1 MLNTFTIYVHAHNY
15 STAFVT
21 LNLFHVYIEASFKFS
36 IELCSSSR
44 SVTGAPVK

>member
-1 MLNTFTIYVHAHNY
+1 MFYAHNY

-21 LNLFHVYIEASFKFS
+21 LSLFHINVEASFKFS
-36 IELCSSSR
+36 IELCSSSK